1 MYNTCWFSIH
11 RAARM
16 KNEFR
21 SELDDGEGQGDMKRR
36 QALIDKEKRKEVRTT
51 RTLLRNCVSWH
62 YCKSVM
68 LLITAFDVNIKGA
81 ETVKAEEEIA
91 GENEEQKL

>member
-1 MYNTCWFSIH
+1 MFNTCWFSIH

-36 QALIDKEKRKEVRTT
+36 QALIDKEKRKEVRTI
-51 RTLLRNCVSWH
+51 RTLSRNCVSWH
-62 YCKSVM
+62 YYKS
-68 LLITAFDVNIKGA
+68 VNIKGA